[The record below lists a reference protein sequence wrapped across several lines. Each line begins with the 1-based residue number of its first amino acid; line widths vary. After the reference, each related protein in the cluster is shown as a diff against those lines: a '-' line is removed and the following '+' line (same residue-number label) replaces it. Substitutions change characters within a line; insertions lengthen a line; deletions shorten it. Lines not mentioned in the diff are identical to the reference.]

1 MPAIAT
7 RPQKIGNVVKYE
19 EGTNHGYCREMISV
33 LLTPTSENGDVLRDN
48 AGTFELVDAANV
60 ANAAAILIDN
70 DVYDLRP
77 DTGTATVEVAA
88 LVRGDAIVAEQA
100 LNYAADVDTP
110 AERAAAAAALEALG
124 ILAREQV

>member
-1 MPAIAT
+1 MTLLAT
-7 RPQKIGNVVKYE
+7 RPQKIGNVVKFE
-19 EGTNHGYCREMISV
+19 EAPDHGYCREVISV

-48 AGTFELVDAANV
+48 GGTYELVDAANV

-70 DVYDLRP
+70 GVYELRP
-77 DTGTATVEVAA
+77 DTGTATVSVAA
-88 LVRGDAIVAEQA
+88 LVRGDAIVAEPA

-124 ILAREQV
+124 ILARTQV